1 MIDGKAG
8 ARNDRRHLTKTGIAA
23 VVKELPQVS
32 PNTLT
37 AWDRA
42 ALAKVVEIQQATERD
57 EFEAE
62 LKRVFELAGLHYG
75 IEQQNFWRRYNARA
89 NQTKS

>member
-1 MIDGKAG
+1 MGNYQHSKRAVIKSEIADLSHELKQVPPKA
-8 ARNDRRHLTKTGIAA
+8 L
-23 VVKELPQVS
+23 S
-32 PNTLT
+32 

-42 ALAKVVEIQQATERD
+42 ALAKVVEIQQATEHD